1 MEEKKLRILLGKN
14 GNGTIN
20 PRFPIPLEWF
30 KKMGLSEENR
40 EVKATFNEETGKIE
54 IEKIK

>member
-1 MEEKKLRILLGKN
+1 MEEKKLRILISKN

-30 KKMGLSEENR
+30 KKMGLSEESR
-40 EVKATFNEETGKIE
+40 EVKAIFNEETGKIE
-54 IEKIK
+54 IEKI